1 MVNTDW
7 DAHAHRKMN
16 MKRMGQNDRL
26 QQTLTNRQ
34 IKTGPTYNS
43 LLPIHRLL
51 FEGTTWLSRFE
62 AQLRPYT
69 RSRRPR
75 VIPKSANEGMYSWHV
90 IPSSVFEPKNQLKP
104 YPSQQPHSPS
114 SASSNTNPQTPSVC
128 QRRKDR
134 LKPLH
139 GASTGPKCMS
149 YVISSYFCTLY
160 QPWVSSCS
168 VAVQGS
174 SRHPL
179 GTELNPS
186 VQLAHLSFSFS
197 TSSISRRL
205 KKDSTT

>member
-1 MVNTDW
+1 
-7 DAHAHRKMN
+7 MN

-104 YPSQQPHSPS
+104 YPSPTTTFSFVRLIQHQP
-114 SASSNTNPQTPSVC
+114 ANTE
-128 QRRKDR
+128 R
-134 LKPLH
+134 LPAQKRPLEAPPWCLH
-139 GASTGPKCMS
+139 RAQV
-149 YVISSYFCTLY
+149 YVICDFILFLY
-160 QPWVSSCS
+160 
-168 VAVQGS
+168 AVPALGFFLQCCGS
-174 SRHPL
+174 RLFKAPL
-179 GTELNPS
+179 GNGAE
-186 VQLAHLSFSFS
+186 SFSPVSPFKLQLFHLFDFE
-197 TSSISRRL
+197 TIEKGQHDLISL
-205 KKDSTT
+205 SL